1 MAPRLPGD
9 FMLSHATDLGASKAA
24 LVAEPSVARWN
35 NLVFETWNW
44 NAGVSTDG
52 GSTFSYI
59 NPKRKFPSKWG
70 GFCCDQVVYYAPSRG
85 IFVWVM
91 MYNEDSNGN
100 NGIRLAV
107 TDAAGLATGA
117 FWYWDITPKQ
127 LHLKSGINF
136 DQPDIAGSDNFLYM
150 EVEEFNANKG
160 DRYNKR
166 SDVLRFSLDDLAN
179 KFLPGYDFYS
189 TPLFGPGMTSGA
201 HATMYFAAHVDN
213 DTLRVFSWPE
223 SAVPSGVTS
232 VDVDHSAYPLNRP
245 YRCPTVFDP
254 KANWCGRADDRLTNG
269 WVASGVVGFHW
280 NASQGSGGLG
290 VFPYPYDHVVRL
302 NESTKALL
310 SEPIVWSADV
320 AWIYGAVSPNARG
333 DLGGSILYGGGLYY
347 ESCAVLLWDWNSGG
361 FWQTPYGVWSD
372 SVPNLPLGGDYLSSY
387 PNAGNSNTWS
397 ATCYTLQGGG
407 DNKNV
412 HPWYLSF
419 GREGDAPA

>member
-1 MAPRLPGD
+1 MLVLAAAGLLPASADPAPGPRGASVVRSGRADAGEAAVTAPGLRSHPPRLTAAQRLRLMRGSDQERTAPETPEDPTASLSAAAPQAASTRVPPTGDTASPRLPGD

-35 NLVFETWNW
+35 NLVLETWNW

-85 IFVWVM
+85 IFVWAM
-91 MYNEDSNGN
+91 MYNEDSKGN

-107 TDAAGLATGA
+107 TDAAGLATGV

-127 LHLKSGINF
+127 LGLKSGINF

-150 EVEEFNANKG
+150 EVAEFNANKG

-166 SDVLRFSLDDLAN
+166 SDVLRFDLDDLAA
-179 KFLPGYDFYS
+179 KALLPYYVYS

-223 SAVPSGVTS
+223 SVLPSGVTS
-232 VDVDHSAYPLNRP
+232 VDVDHSA
-245 YRCPTVFDP
+245 
-254 KANWCGRADDRLTNG
+254 
-269 WVASGVVGFHW
+269 
-280 NASQGSGGLG
+280 
-290 VFPYPYDHVVRL
+290 
-302 NESTKALL
+302 
-310 SEPIVWSADV
+310 
-320 AWIYGAVSPNARG
+320 
-333 DLGGSILYGGGLYY
+333 
-347 ESCAVLLWDWNSGG
+347 
-361 FWQTPYGVWSD
+361 
-372 SVPNLPLGGDYLSSY
+372 
-387 PNAGNSNTWS
+387 
-397 ATCYTLQGGG
+397 
-407 DNKNV
+407 
-412 HPWYLSF
+412 
-419 GREGDAPA
+419 